1 MVAGRLTNL
10 TEGAANNKADY
21 VAMIINQF
29 LLSIVNP
36 DNRTATRS
44 IIKRNQINL
53 YSTNIIIVIHD
64 LLVIVA

>member
-53 YSTNIIIVIHD
+53 YSTNIIIAIHD